1 VPFTGEWPFAAAL
14 LAMLVALGTW
24 GVTLFAV
31 WKDLAHD
38 AFSLELSLT
47 QSIARLR
54 ELGALL
60 AVLLAMPL
68 LAAFALVVLQRAPS
82 LRMFNSDADPRAP
95 RRRPAPYGRVQQA
108 TVTVLKWLVMAL
120 VLGSLLS
127 DSLPGL
133 IAAYERSADALWTLS
148 LRVLRGLLLRAFW
161 ALLLL
166 GAFDLLA
173 QQWVRMRRLR
183 MTRREVLDEQREL
196 SGDPTVMAE
205 RRARALSEPAQLLT
219 PQLYAAKL
227 AQLSAAS
234 LVLTGE
240 GRALA
245 LQYAPERML
254 APVLW
259 LKAEGS
265 QAVEL
270 LARAYAVGVP
280 LASDGLLADDL
291 YRLELMQPIPA
302 AFHARVAQLMAGS
315 QRVKS

>member
-1 VPFTGEWPFAAAL
+1 
-14 LAMLVALGTW
+14 
-24 GVTLFAV
+24 
-31 WKDLAHD
+31 
-38 AFSLELSLT
+38 
-47 QSIARLR
+47 
-54 ELGALL
+54 
-60 AVLLAMPL
+60 MPL
-68 LAAFALVVLQRAPS
+68 
-82 LRMFNSDADPRAP
+82 
-95 RRRPAPYGRVQQA
+95 
-108 TVTVLKWLVMAL
+108 LKWLVMAL
-120 VLGSLLS
+120 ALGTLLS

-133 IAAYERSADALWTLS
+133 IAAHERSAHELWTLS
-148 LRVLRGLLLRAFW
+148 LRVLRGLALRAFW

-196 SGDPTVMAE
+196 SGDPAVMAE
-205 RRARALSEPAQLLT
+205 RRARALSEPAELLT

-240 GRALA
+240 ARALA
-245 LQYAPERML
+245 LQYAPERMP

-259 LKAEGS
+259 LKAEGA

-270 LARAYAVGVP
+270 LARAYALGVP
-280 LASDGLLADDL
+280 LASDSLLADDL

-302 AFHARVAQLMAGS
+302 SFHPRVAQLMAAGAGARRGS
-315 QRVKS
+315 A